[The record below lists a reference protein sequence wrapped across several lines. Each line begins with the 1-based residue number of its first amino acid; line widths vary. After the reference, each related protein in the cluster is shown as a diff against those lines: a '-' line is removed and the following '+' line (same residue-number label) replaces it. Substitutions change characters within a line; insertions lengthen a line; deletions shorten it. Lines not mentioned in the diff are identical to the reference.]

1 MACAGQQQMATL
13 GYSPLPPNLV
23 QEDFNAIGRLNG
35 GVRAPEGLGRHLQEP
50 LRGRADPTAR

>member
-23 QEDFNAIGRLNG
+23 QEDFDAIGRLNG
-35 GVRAPEGLGRHLQEP
+35 GVEP
-50 LRGRADPTAR
+50 PTVTAATCKNPYVDGQIPLAR